1 MTSATDLTTVRLGTR
16 PSPMA
21 LEQTGRFAD
30 VFRARYP
37 QVVLDIVEIVSEGDR
52 HGGPLSAIGGKG
64 AFTRNADRYLLDGR
78 VQATIACAKDVP
90 GPHDRSPGIVI
101 AAVLPQEDTR

>member
-21 LEQTGRFAD
+21 MEQTGRFAD
-30 VFRARYP
+30 VFRARSP

-52 HGGPLSAIGGKG
+52 YRGPLSVEMALLGR
-64 AFTRNADRYLLDGR
+64 AADLLES
-78 VQATIACAKDVP
+78 IM
-90 GPHDRSPGIVI
+90 
-101 AAVLPQEDTR
+101 